1 MVFESQA
8 NPGSSFEIVRATWR
22 DLNELRHLE
31 KACFGDDAWPLID
44 LISVLSIANVV
55 RLKAVVDGRMVG
67 FIAGDPRGSEEI
79 AWIATLGVLPDY
91 RRRGIASA
99 LLQTCEDRLDVNRVR
114 LSVRENNQPALQLYR
129 GFGYMRVGIWPDYY
143 KDESDAIVLEKWL
156 K

>member
-1 MVFESQA
+1 MEFESQA

-55 RLKAVVDGRMVG
+55 RLKAVIDERMVG
-67 FIAGDPRGSEEI
+67 FIAGDSRGSRDVG
-79 AWIATLGVLPDY
+79 WIATLGVLPAY

-99 LLQTCEDRLDVNRVR
+99 LLQACEDRLEVIRVR

-143 KDESDAIVLEKWL
+143 KDKSDAIVLEKWL